1 MLSEMVRVPL
11 LTAQKL
17 LILPAHP
24 LPPEVVR
31 AELQVDR
38 PVCPVC
44 PDSHVL
50 PPQVVQA
57 ELQVDCPVCPD
68 SHVLPLEVVQAE
80 LQVDRPVCPTFLLVT
95 LPLVQT
101 LSLEAQVLLLL
112 LETLLGQSLGP
123 LRLLAV

>member
-50 PPQVVQA
+50 P
-57 ELQVDCPVCPD
+57 
-68 SHVLPLEVVQAE
+68 LEVVQAE

-101 LSLEAQVLLLL
+101 LSLEAHVLLLL

>member
-1 MLSEMVRVPL
+1 MVRVPL

-38 PVCPVC
+38 PVCP
-44 PDSHVL
+44 
-50 PPQVVQA
+50 
-57 ELQVDCPVCPD
+57 
-68 SHVLPLEVVQAE
+68 
-80 LQVDRPVCPTFLLVT
+80 TFLLVT

-101 LSLEAQVLLLL
+101 LSLEAHVLLLL

-123 LRLLAV
+123 LRLLAI

>member
-38 PVCPVC
+38 PVCP
-44 PDSHVL
+44 
-50 PPQVVQA
+50 
-57 ELQVDCPVCPD
+57 
-68 SHVLPLEVVQAE
+68 
-80 LQVDRPVCPTFLLVT
+80 TFLLVT

-101 LSLEAQVLLLL
+101 LSLEAHVLLLL

>member
-1 MLSEMVRVPL
+1 MVRVPL

-38 PVCPVC
+38 PVCP
-44 PDSHVL
+44 
-50 PPQVVQA
+50 
-57 ELQVDCPVCPD
+57 
-68 SHVLPLEVVQAE
+68 
-80 LQVDRPVCPTFLLVT
+80 TFLLVT

-101 LSLEAQVLLLL
+101 LSLEAHVLLLL

>member
-80 LQVDRPVCPTFLLVT
+80 LQVDRPVCPIFLPLT
-95 LPLVQT
+95 LQLVQT
-101 LSLEAQVLLLL
+101 LSLEAQGSPLL
-112 LETLLGQSLGP
+112 LETLLGVS
-123 LRLLAV
+123 LRLLDVAA